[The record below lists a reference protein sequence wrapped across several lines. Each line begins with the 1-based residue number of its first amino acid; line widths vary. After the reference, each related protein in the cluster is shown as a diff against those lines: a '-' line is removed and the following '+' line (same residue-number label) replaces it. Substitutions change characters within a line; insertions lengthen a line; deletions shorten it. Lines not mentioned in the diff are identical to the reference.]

1 VSSSVSEYVHRVKTL
16 REFTDPIRAGIV
28 QSFLMDNEIDAVL
41 LDEEAS
47 AWTAGRLL
55 VPVRLAVPSD
65 QEDAAQ
71 NLLKQFEE
79 Q

>member
-1 VSSSVSEYVHRVKTL
+1 MKTL

-28 QSFLMDNEIDAVL
+28 QSFLRDNEIDAVL
-41 LDEEAS
+41 LDEDAS

-79 Q
+79 D

>member
-1 VSSSVSEYVHRVKTL
+1 VTSCKTL
-16 REFTDPIRAGIV
+16 REFTDPIHAGIV
-28 QSFLMDNEIDAVL
+28 QSFLKDNEVDAVL
-41 LDEEAS
+41 LDEASS

-71 NLLKQFEE
+71 NLLKQFEGE
-79 Q
+79 

>member
-1 VSSSVSEYVHRVKTL
+1 MHRVKTL
-16 REFTDPIRAGIV
+16 REFTDPIRAVIV
-28 QSFLMDNEIDAVL
+28 QSFLMDNEIDAAL

-55 VPVRLAVPSD
+55 VPVRLAVPSN

-71 NLLKQFEE
+71 KLLKQFEE
-79 Q
+79 D

>member
-1 VSSSVSEYVHRVKTL
+1 VHRVSTL
-16 REFTDPIRAGIV
+16 REFTDPIRAGIL
-28 QSFLMDNEIDAVL
+28 QSFLRDNEVDAVL
-41 LDEEAS
+41 LDEAS
-47 AWTAGRLL
+47 STWTPGRLL

-79 Q
+79 E

>member
-1 VSSSVSEYVHRVKTL
+1 VKTL
-16 REFTDPIRAGIV
+16 REFTDPIHAGIV
-28 QSFLMDNEIDAVL
+28 QSFLRDNEVDAVL
-41 LDEEAS
+41 LDEASS

-55 VPVRLAVPSD
+55 VPVRLAVPFE

-79 Q
+79 D

>member
-1 VSSSVSEYVHRVKTL
+1 MKTL
-16 REFTDPIRAGIV
+16 REFTDPIHAGIV
-28 QSFLMDNEIDAVL
+28 QSFLRDNEVDAVL
-41 LDEEAS
+41 LDEASS

-55 VPVRLAVPSD
+55 VPVRLAVPFE

-79 Q
+79 D

>member
-1 VSSSVSEYVHRVKTL
+1 MKTL

-28 QSFLMDNEIDAVL
+28 QSFLRGNEIDAVL
-41 LDEEAS
+41 LDEDAS
-47 AWTAGRLL
+47 AWTEGRLL

-65 QEDAAQ
+65 QEEAAK

-79 Q
+79 D

>member
-1 VSSSVSEYVHRVKTL
+1 VHRVKTL

-28 QSFLMDNEIDAVL
+28 QSFLRDNEVDAVL
-41 LDEEAS
+41 LDEASS

-55 VPVRLAVPSD
+55 VRVRLAVPSD

-71 NLLKQFEE
+71 NLVKQFEE
-79 Q
+79 E

>member
-1 VSSSVSEYVHRVKTL
+1 VKTL

-28 QSFLMDNEIDAVL
+28 QSFLRDNEVDAVL
-41 LDEEAS
+41 LDEASS

-55 VPVRLAVPSD
+55 VPGRLAVPSD

-71 NLLKQFEE
+71 NLLKQFGED
-79 Q
+79 